1 MLIGT
6 FVEVVR
12 HAYAANPAKRLVQN
26 VRAEFVFANIGLVSG
41 QDDRF
46 GGAVYPVGANLIN
59 GQR

>member
-1 MLIGT
+1 
-6 FVEVVR
+6 
-12 HAYAANPAKRLVQN
+12 

-41 QDDRF
+41 QDDRV